1 MGRWLL
7 RLLAFALA
15 AALTVLVIIPVA
27 VDQYRRYEDA
37 RIIDRYQAALEETG
51 AEALNALLA
60 QCRSY
65 NRRHRSAALKDVFS
79 QVVEDS
85 QQASLLERIQAVG
98 SDEVLGVLDIPKIG
112 VILPIYPSSDGHATR
127 NGAAFVEGTSLPAGG
142 ESAHTVLAA
151 NRNWLMGRQFRRLDR
166 LRLGDLFAIS
176 VLGESITFE
185 VDSIQIVDPEEMDA
199 TLIVDDVYCTL
210 MARGPEWN
218 GSQRLLVRGKYT
230 RDRLTAANDDTGYLP
245 ELSVVLI
252 LGAPVAA
259 LLLVWLLL
267 TGLIARGYEL
277 WRLWRV
283 SRRRRF

>member
-7 RLLAFALA
+7 RLLVFALA
-15 AALTVLVIIPVA
+15 AALTVLVIVPVG

-37 RIIDRYQAALEETG
+37 RIIDQYQKGLERAGE
-51 AEALNALLA
+51 EALSRLLV

-65 NRRHRSAALKDVFS
+65 NRRHPNVLLKDVFS
-79 QVVEDS
+79 QVAEDAR
-85 QQASLLERIQAVG
+85 QAPLLEEIQANG
-98 SDEVLGVLDIPKIG
+98 AGGVLGVLEIPKIG
-112 VILPIYPSSDGHATR
+112 VMLPIYPSSDGHAIR

-151 NRNWLMGRQFRRLDR
+151 NRDWLMDRQFRRLDR
-166 LRLGDLFAIS
+166 LRLGDLFAVS
-176 VLGESITFE
+176 VLGESTTYE
-185 VDSIQIVDPEEMDA
+185 VDSIQIVDPDAMDA
-199 TLIVDDVYCTL
+199 PLSMDGAYCTL

-230 RDRLTAANDDTGYLP
+230 KDRLTAANDDTGYLP
-245 ELSVVLI
+245 ELSVVLM

-259 LLLVWLLL
+259 LLLIWLLL
-267 TGLIARGYEL
+267 TWLIARGYEM

-283 SRRRRF
+283 GRRRRF